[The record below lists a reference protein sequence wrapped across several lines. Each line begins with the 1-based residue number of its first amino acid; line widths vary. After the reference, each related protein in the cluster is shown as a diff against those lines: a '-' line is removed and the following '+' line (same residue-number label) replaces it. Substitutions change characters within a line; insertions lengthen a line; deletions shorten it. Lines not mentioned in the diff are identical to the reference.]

1 MINKIG
7 ESTGH
12 PNKSQLG
19 FEMNLRSYK
28 NITEYNAF
36 KPFSFPSKQQFSPR
50 KQWSLAKR
58 DVGLLNA
65 EYRKKFNDK
74 FKEANTNE
82 LLHQFDRHG
91 INASAQWQCSL
102 RELKK
107 IPRVQA
113 SPAKSQKKEKK
124 KSK

>member
-1 MINKIG
+1 VIDFDYAGDSAQFQHLINKRG
-7 ESTGH
+7 DSTGH

-50 KQWSLAKR
+50 KQWSLAKK
-58 DVGLLNA
+58 DVGLLNP
-65 EYRKKFNDK
+65 EYKKKFNDK

-82 LLHQFDRHG
+82 LLHQFDLHG
-91 INASAQWQCSL
+91 INASA
-102 RELKK
+102 
-107 IPRVQA
+107 
-113 SPAKSQKKEKK
+113 
-124 KSK
+124 